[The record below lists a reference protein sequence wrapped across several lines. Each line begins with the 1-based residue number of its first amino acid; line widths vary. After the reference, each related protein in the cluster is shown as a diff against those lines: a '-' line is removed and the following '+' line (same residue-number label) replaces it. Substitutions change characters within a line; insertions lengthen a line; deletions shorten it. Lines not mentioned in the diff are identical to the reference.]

1 MDFSPSERTEQYRT
15 ELLAF
20 MDDRVYPAEAVNAA
34 QIAERGDPT
43 EATPVLRELKVEARS
58 RGLWNL
64 FLPDS
69 EYGAGLDNVEYA
81 PLRRSWGAASS

>member
-1 MDFSPSERTEQYRT
+1 MDFSPSERTERYRT

-20 MDDRVYPAEAVNAA
+20 MDERIYPSEAVNAV
-34 QIAERGDPT
+34 QIAEEGDPT
-43 EATPVLRELKVEARS
+43 EATPILRELKVEARS

-81 PLRRSWGAASS
+81 PLAEIMGRSI